1 MFGWYSNRQGI
12 AGQPFALMYAYSQ
25 IISDGVHPVGQ
36 GFDPPGR
43 SSPQTAFEL
52 ALTRG
57 TATQAVYTQGNFDYL
72 NKPTVAQHSDAAL
85 HQITGHTSIF
95 NSPDRAGGGTNLS
108 ETLRLHLSQG
118 TPVAITIGMT
128 LGLRAADSTS
138 GPIDDITNRIDGNAD
153 GFEDTHEVLALGYDS
168 NGLIIQNSWGT
179 GWGESGFGHLSWRY
193 VENEIYSADI
203 ISGLEPFDPTA
214 QFVAFETVLDGSRVM
229 EIAQNTGSRHL
240 GARIVGES
248 VNWGDLGGNFLKA
261 NVDPN
266 LVTGFLEDGRRLVAA
281 IGADR
286 ILRVKW
292 WSGGSWNRDWHR
304 PAGDLKLKLDS
315 QSLTVQQRS
324 DGGLNIYA
332 NRLSDS
338 ASAHQPGWHR
348 YWGLVDHHR
357 RVARTLKRRPAVG
370 LCHPRRNSSRRS
382 TPR

>member
-1 MFGWYSNRQGI
+1 M
-12 AGQPFALMYAYSQ
+12 
-25 IISDGVHPVGQ
+25 
-36 GFDPPGR
+36 
-43 SSPQTAFEL
+43 
-52 ALTRG
+52 
-57 TATQAVYTQGNFDYL
+57 
-72 NKPTVAQHSDAAL
+72 
-85 HQITGHTSIF
+85 
-95 NSPDRAGGGTNLS
+95 
-108 ETLRLHLSQG
+108 
-118 TPVAITIGMT
+118 
-128 LGLRAADSTS
+128 
-138 GPIDDITNRIDGNAD
+138 
-153 GFEDTHEVLALGYDS
+153 
-168 NGLIIQNSWGT
+168 
-179 GWGESGFGHLSWRY
+179 GESGFGHLSWRY

-370 LCHPRRNSSRRS
+370 ALPSAEKLKSTFHSEIAQGSSSRPERS
-382 TPR
+382 CTRV